1 MRWILSAIILI
12 SCLDVYADSLSK
24 AKLYL
29 KAGFPEESKRE
40 IIRDV
45 VFDAPDSQAAEG
57 YFLLGLILVEESMV
71 LIANSYVHFNA
82 SELAMQSYISRQIKS
97 NRNKQLWLGI
107 GSLLS
112 GVSGALSRNSV
123 SSNLSYMRADIMSG
137 QNSAYEHRSQNLT
150 MMTFETSLR
159 LNDMRLQG
167 LKKFSKGISIWK
179 ELQEKFPDS
188 EFSHVSI
195 EMTEKF
201 NNEIVAMGAL
211 STAIDLSAKRK
222 EVKVD
227 LEEPKL
233 SERFI
238 EVKNFNRMI
247 ELYDTAIQNAPGTS
261 YANMAYKMKMQTL
274 LGWKKTSNSNRG
286 MTIVVGLNKSN
297 FGDMRGEKE
306 RRYNKYLPIFVETFN
321 QLETE
326 FPNDPE
332 LNLYRLKIVDLY
344 KSLKDK
350 ESQKIWLNK
359 ILANSV
365 KGDAYYN
372 TAIIAAQKLK

>member
-1 MRWILSAIILI
+1 MRWILSAIILV

-29 KAGFPEESKRE
+29 QAGFPEESKRE
-40 IIRDV
+40 IIRNV

-71 LIANSYVHFNA
+71 LIANSYIHFNA
-82 SELAMQSYISRQIKS
+82 SELAMENYISRQIES
-97 NRNKQLWLGI
+97 NRNKQFWLGI
-107 GSLLS
+107 VA
-112 GVSGALSRNSV
+112 GVSSALI
-123 SSNLSYMRADIMSG
+123 LPG
-137 QNSAYEHRSQNLT
+137 QQSQNLT
-150 MMTFETSLR
+150 MMTLETSLR

-211 STAIDLSAKRK
+211 STAIDLSSKRK
-222 EVKVD
+222 EVEVD
-227 LEEPKL
+227 LEEPKQ
-233 SERFI
+233 SERII
-238 EVKNFNRMI
+238 EVENFNRMI

-274 LGWKKTSNSNRG
+274 LGWKKISNSNRG
-286 MTIVVGLNKSN
+286 MTIVVGLDKSN

-344 KSLKDK
+344 KNMKDK
-350 ESQKIWLNK
+350 ESQEIWLNK
-359 ILANSV
+359 ILEKSV
-365 KGDAYYN
+365 KGDAYHK
-372 TAIIAAQKLK
+372 TAIKELQKLK

>member
-29 KAGFPEESKRE
+29 QAGLPEESKRE
-40 IIRDV
+40 IIRNV
-45 VFDAPDSQAAEG
+45 VFDAPDSQVVEG

-71 LIANSYVHFNA
+71 LIANSYIHFNA
-82 SELAMQSYISRQIKS
+82 SELAMQNYISRQIKS

-112 GVSGALSRNSV
+112 SVSGALSRNSV

-137 QNSAYEHRSQNLT
+137 QSSAYEHRSQNLT

-188 EFSHVSI
+188 EFSQVSM
-195 EMTEKF
+195 EMAEKF

-211 STAIDLSAKRK
+211 STAIDLSSKRK
-222 EVKVD
+222 EVEVD
-227 LEEPKL
+227 LEERKQ
-233 SERFI
+233 SERII
-238 EVKNFNRMI
+238 EVQNFTRLI
-247 ELYDTAIQNAPGTS
+247 ELYDAAIQNAPGTS

-274 LGWKKTSNSNRG
+274 LGWKKTSNQG
-286 MTIVVGLNKSN
+286 MTITVGLDKSN
-297 FGDMRGEKE
+297 YGDKRGEKE
-306 RRYNKYLPIFVETFN
+306 VRYSIYLPIFVETFN

-344 KSLKDK
+344 KSIKDK

-359 ILANSV
+359 VLANSV
-365 KGDAYYN
+365 KGDPYYN

>member
-12 SCLDVYADSLSK
+12 SCMDVYADSLSK

-29 KAGFPEESKRE
+29 QADLPEESKRE
-40 IIRDV
+40 IIRNV
-45 VFDAPDSQAAEG
+45 VFDAPDSQVAEG

-71 LIANSYVHFNA
+71 LIANSYIHFNA
-82 SELAMQSYISRQIKS
+82 SELAMQNYISRQIKS
-97 NRNKQLWLGI
+97 NRNKQFWLGI

-112 GVSGALSRNSV
+112 SVSGALSRNSV

-137 QNSAYEHRSQNLT
+137 QSSAYEHRSQNLT

-188 EFSHVSI
+188 EFSQVSI

-211 STAIDLSAKRK
+211 STAIDLSSKRK
-222 EVKVD
+222 EVEVD
-227 LEEPKL
+227 LEERKQ
-233 SERFI
+233 SERII
-238 EVKNFNRMI
+238 EVENFNRMI
-247 ELYDTAIQNAPGTS
+247 ELYDTAIQNTPGTS

-274 LGWKKTSNSNRG
+274 LGWKKTSNQG
-286 MTIVVGLNKSN
+286 MTITVGLDKSN
-297 FGDMRGEKE
+297 YGDRRGEKE
-306 RRYNKYLPIFVETFN
+306 KRYNKYLPIFVETFN

-344 KSLKDK
+344 NSIKDK

-359 ILANSV
+359 VLANSV

>member
-1 MRWILSAIILI
+1 MRWLLSAIILI
-12 SCLDVYADSLSK
+12 SCMDVYADSLSK

-29 KAGFPEESKRE
+29 QAGFPEESKRE
-40 IIRDV
+40 IIRNV
-45 VFDAPDSQAAEG
+45 VFDAPDNQAAEG

-71 LIANSYVHFNA
+71 LIANSYIHFNA
-82 SELAMQSYISRQIKS
+82 SELAMENYISRQIKS

-123 SSNLSYMRADIMSG
+123 SSNLSYMRANIMSG
-137 QNSAYEHRSQNLT
+137 QSSAYEHRSQNLT

-188 EFSHVSI
+188 EFSQVSI

-211 STAIDLSAKRK
+211 STAIDLSSKRK
-222 EVKVD
+222 EVEVD
-227 LEEPKL
+227 LEERKQ
-233 SERFI
+233 SERII
-238 EVKNFNRMI
+238 EVENFNRMI
-247 ELYDTAIQNAPGTS
+247 ELYDTAIQNTPGTS
-261 YANMAYKMKMQTL
+261 YASMAYKMKMQTL
-274 LGWKKTSNSNRG
+274 LGWKKTSNQG
-286 MTIVVGLNKSN
+286 MTITIGLDKSN
-297 FGDMRGEKE
+297 YGDRRGEKE

-332 LNLYRLKIVDLY
+332 LNLYRLKIVELY
-344 KSLKDK
+344 GNIKNK

-359 ILANSV
+359 ILENSV
-365 KGDAYYN
+365 RGDTYHK
-372 TAIIAAQKLK
+372 TAIKELQKLK

>member
-1 MRWILSAIILI
+1 
-12 SCLDVYADSLSK
+12 
-24 AKLYL
+24 
-29 KAGFPEESKRE
+29 
-40 IIRDV
+40 
-45 VFDAPDSQAAEG
+45 
-57 YFLLGLILVEESMV
+57 
-71 LIANSYVHFNA
+71 
-82 SELAMQSYISRQIKS
+82 
-97 NRNKQLWLGI
+97 
-107 GSLLS
+107 
-112 GVSGALSRNSV
+112 
-123 SSNLSYMRADIMSG
+123 
-137 QNSAYEHRSQNLT
+137 
-150 MMTFETSLR
+150 
-159 LNDMRLQG
+159 MRLQG
-167 LKKFSKGISIWK
+167 LKKFSKGISIWR

-211 STAIDLSAKRK
+211 STAIDLSSKRK
-222 EVKVD
+222 EVEVD
-227 LEEPKL
+227 LEEPKQ
-233 SERFI
+233 SERII
-238 EVKNFNRMI
+238 EIENFNRMI

-274 LGWKKTSNSNRG
+274 LGWKKISNSNRG
-286 MTIVVGLNKSN
+286 MQIVVGLDKSK
-297 FGDMRGEKE
+297 FGEKE

-344 KSLKDK
+344 KNMKDK
-350 ESQKIWLNK
+350 ASQAIWLNK
-359 ILANSV
+359 ILEKSV

>member
-1 MRWILSAIILI
+1 MRWILSAIILV

-29 KAGFPEESKRE
+29 QAGFPEESKRE
-40 IIRDV
+40 IIRNV

-71 LIANSYVHFNA
+71 LIANSYIHFNA
-82 SELAMQSYISRQIKS
+82 SELAMENYISRQIKS

-112 GVSGALSRNSV
+112 GVSGALSRNSI
-123 SSNLSYMRADIMSG
+123 SSNLSFMRANIMSG
-137 QNSAYEHRSQNLT
+137 QSSAYEHRSQNLT

-159 LNDMRLQG
+159 LNAMRLQG
-167 LKKFSKGISIWK
+167 LKKFSKGISIWR

-211 STAIDLSAKRK
+211 STAIDLSSKRK
-222 EVKVD
+222 EVEVD
-227 LEEPKL
+227 LEEPKQ
-233 SERFI
+233 SERII
-238 EVKNFNRMI
+238 EIENFNRMI
-247 ELYDTAIQNAPGTS
+247 ELYDTAIQNAHGTS

-274 LGWKKTSNSNRG
+274 LGWKKISNSNRG
-286 MTIVVGLNKSN
+286 MQIVVGLDKSK
-297 FGDMRGEKE
+297 FGEKE

-344 KSLKDK
+344 KNMKDK
-350 ESQKIWLNK
+350 ASQAIWLNK
-359 ILANSV
+359 ILEKSV

>member
-1 MRWILSAIILI
+1 MRWLLSAIILI
-12 SCLDVYADSLSK
+12 SCSDVYADSLSK

-29 KAGFPEESKRE
+29 QAGFPEESKRE
-40 IIRDV
+40 IIRNV
-45 VFDAPDSQAAEG
+45 VFDAPDSQVAEG

-82 SELAMQSYISRQIKS
+82 SELAMQNYISRQIKS

-112 GVSGALSRNSV
+112 SVSGALSRNSV

-137 QNSAYEHRSQNLT
+137 QSSAYEHRSQNLT

-179 ELQEKFPDS
+179 ELQEKFPES
-188 EFSHVSI
+188 KFSQISI

-211 STAIDLSAKRK
+211 STAIDLSSKRK

-227 LEEPKL
+227 LEEPKQL
-233 SERFI
+233 ESVI
-238 EVKNFNRMI
+238 EVENFMRMI
-247 ELYDTAIQNAPGTS
+247 KLCDKASQNAPGTS
-261 YANMAYKMKMQTL
+261 YANMAYKIKMQTL
-274 LGWKKTSNSNRG
+274 LGWKRTSNQG
-286 MTIVVGLNKSN
+286 MTITVGLDKSN
-297 FGDMRGEKE
+297 YGDRRGEKE
-306 RRYNKYLPIFVETFN
+306 RRYSIYLPIFVETFN

-332 LNLYRLKIVDLY
+332 LNLYRLKIVELY
-344 KSLKDK
+344 GNIKNK

>member
-12 SCLDVYADSLSK
+12 SCMDVYADSLSK

-29 KAGFPEESKRE
+29 QAGLPEESKRE
-40 IIRDV
+40 IIRNV
-45 VFDAPDSQAAEG
+45 VFDAPDNQVAEG

-71 LIANSYVHFNA
+71 LIANSYIHFNA
-82 SELAMQSYISRQIKS
+82 SELAMQNYISRQIKS

-107 GSLLS
+107 GSLFS
-112 GVSGALSRNSV
+112 SVSGALSRNSV

-137 QNSAYEHRSQNLT
+137 QSSAYEHRSQNLT

-188 EFSHVSI
+188 EFSQVSI

-211 STAIDLSAKRK
+211 STAIDLSSKRK
-222 EVKVD
+222 EVEVD
-227 LEEPKL
+227 LEERKQ
-233 SERFI
+233 SERII
-238 EVKNFNRMI
+238 EVENFNRMI
-247 ELYDTAIQNAPGTS
+247 ELYDTAIQNTPGTS

-274 LGWKKTSNSNRG
+274 LGWKKTSNQG
-286 MTIVVGLNKSN
+286 MTITVGLDKSN
-297 FGDMRGEKE
+297 YGDRRGDKE

-344 KSLKDK
+344 KSIKDK

-359 ILANSV
+359 VLANSV

-372 TAIIAAQKLK
+372 TAIIATQKLK

>member
-211 STAIDLSAKRK
+211 SMAIDLSSKRK
-222 EVKVD
+222 EVEVD
-227 LEEPKL
+227 LEEPKQL
-233 SERFI
+233 ERVI
-238 EVKNFNRMI
+238 EMKNFSRMI
-247 ELYDTAIQNAPGTS
+247 KLYDKAIQNAPGTS
-261 YANMAYKMKMQTL
+261 YANMAYKMKMQIL
-274 LGWKKTSNSNRG
+274 LGWKKISNSNRG
-286 MTIVVGLNKSN
+286 TTIAIGLDKSK
-297 FGDMRGEKE
+297 FGGKE
-306 RRYNKYLPIFVETFN
+306 ARYNIYLPIFVETFN

-332 LNLYRLKIVDLY
+332 LNLYRLKIVELY
-344 KSLKDK
+344 ENIKDK
-350 ESQKIWLNK
+350 NSQKIWLNK
-359 ILANSV
+359 VLENSV
-365 KGDAYYN
+365 EDDAYHK
-372 TAIIAAQKLK
+372 TAIKELQKLK